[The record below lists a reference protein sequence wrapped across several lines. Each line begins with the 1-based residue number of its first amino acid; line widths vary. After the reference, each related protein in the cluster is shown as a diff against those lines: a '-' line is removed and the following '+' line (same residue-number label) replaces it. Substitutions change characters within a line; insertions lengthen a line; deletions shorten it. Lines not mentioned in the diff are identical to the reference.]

1 MRRTGTCMT
10 FLAIAFAG
18 AAALNSAHAQNAVF
32 ALVSPGEASASDG
45 ALAEHGGMVPGEPK
59 AFDPMAPQIVVI
71 TPKIDNPTHPPLDVR
86 VEAHTR
92 ANLGVNRAS
101 LKVRYGFFKVDVT
114 DRLLKYGSWQGNAFV
129 VSGADVPAGNHVF
142 YVSISDTSGHEGQAT
157 MKVTVLPH

>member
-1 MRRTGTCMT
+1 
-10 FLAIAFAG
+10 
-18 AAALNSAHAQNAVF
+18 
-32 ALVSPGEASASDG
+32 
-45 ALAEHGGMVPGEPK
+45 
-59 AFDPMAPQIVVI
+59 MAPQIVVI